1 VRGLGTTSSRPG
13 SLHPMHASPVSVSL
27 IHRSHSR
34 LPWSKPPLR
43 RSAEPAE
50 TSWLAVT
57 LPASRR
63 RGRQRHL
70 IQPGRGKPTR
80 LPPPDL
86 APRWLRG
93 STATWL
99 PPDQVWRAAASRAG
113 SRRLPPGGQA
123 GTARIAVDRSPDRP
137 LAVCSRYIGEA
148 PSSSN
153 GRLPHQRQHRIMDG
167 GHSIRDC
174 ASCRST
180 GLHSAGYR
188 VPPGGAPP
196 AGRAGPQRLLAQTP
210 SRSATGIPP
219 TRP

>member
-1 VRGLGTTSSRPG
+1 VGNTLSRPS

-50 TSWLAVT
+50 TSWPAVT

-63 RGRQRHL
+63 RARQRHL
-70 IQPGRGKPTR
+70 IKPGRGKPTR
-80 LPPPDL
+80 LPPPDPDPL
-86 APRWLRG
+86 AG
-93 STATWL
+93 YA
-99 PPDQVWRAAASRAG
+99 RAR
-113 SRRLPPGGQA
+113 PPGCLQTRSGARPPREQEA
-123 GTARIAVDRSPDRP
+123 GGSHRGAKRETARIAVDRSPDRP

-188 VPPGGAPP
+188 VPPGAAPP
-196 AGRAGPQRLLAQTP
+196 AGRAGPPRLLAQTP
-210 SRSATGIPP
+210 SRSTTGIPP